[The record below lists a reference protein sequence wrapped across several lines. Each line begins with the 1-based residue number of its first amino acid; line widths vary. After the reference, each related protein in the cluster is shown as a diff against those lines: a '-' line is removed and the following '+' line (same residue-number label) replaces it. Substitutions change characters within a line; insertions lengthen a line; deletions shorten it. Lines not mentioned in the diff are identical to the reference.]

1 MLLARLHMSTMS
13 EYEDRP
19 DYFNREFLLGIEP
32 IRTTHQADLRILRTK
47 DGRHFIGK
55 TSKSSIKEW
64 QHRFV
69 QLCKP
74 YAPDR
79 PFEGPIELSLY
90 FGFPC
95 IKSDKRKS
103 APMCTKPDFDNL
115 AKSVMDGLVKA
126 GFMHDD
132 SQVVFGRVMKF
143 RTPDPFVGI
152 RVNRCFLIDDLFVDA
167 IRKNLET

>member
-1 MLLARLHMSTMS
+1 MSTMS
-13 EYEDRP
+13 ELEDRP
-19 DYFNREFLLGIEP
+19 NYFHRNFLLSIEP

-47 DGRHFIGK
+47 DGRQFIGK
-55 TSKSSIKEW
+55 TSKSSIKDW
-64 QHRFV
+64 QHKFV
-69 QLCKP
+69 LMSKE

-79 PFEGPIELSLY
+79 PFEGPLEVTLY

-115 AKSVMDGLVKA
+115 AKSVTDGLVKA

-143 RTPDPFVGI
+143 RTPSPFVGI
-152 RVNRCFLIDDLFVDA
+152 QMGPCNYIDDRCIES
-167 IRKNLET
+167 IRKILET